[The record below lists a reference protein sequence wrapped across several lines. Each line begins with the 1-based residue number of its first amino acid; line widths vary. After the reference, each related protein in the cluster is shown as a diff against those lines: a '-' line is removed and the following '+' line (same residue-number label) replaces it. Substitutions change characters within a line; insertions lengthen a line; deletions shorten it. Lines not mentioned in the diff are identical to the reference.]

1 MNRQAALEPVAIL
14 IVEDSPSEALLTREA
29 FQGSTM
35 RHNLYMV
42 SDGAEALA
50 FLRHEGPY
58 AAAPRPDIILLDWH
72 LPKKD
77 GREILAEIK
86 ADANLQDLA
95 VIILSTSHDPRD
107 VHTAYRLHANCYIAK
122 PSDFQQLA
130 EVVKDL
136 ERFWCSVAM
145 LPSHEAS
152 LWHKSSCQACTMAC
166 SAGADRNTEF

>member
-1 MNRQAALEPVAIL
+1 MNRQVALEPVAIL
-14 IVEDSPSEALLTREA
+14 IVEDSPSDALLTREA
-29 FQGSTM
+29 FQGSM
-35 RHNLYMV
+35 VCHNLYVV
-42 SDGAEALA
+42 SDGVEALA

-58 AAAPRPDIILLDWH
+58 ATAPRPDIILLDWH

-86 ADANLQDLA
+86 ADANLQDLV

-145 LPSHEAS
+145 LPSHEDS
-152 LWHKSSCQACTMAC
+152 LWHK
-166 SAGADRNTEF
+166 R